1 MHPFLESLYVKR
13 KKATATITD
22 EIDDKDNEMKLNV
35 FFLIKFTIIS
45 SNTRKQNTRKL
56 LNYMPNIHDKK
67 YKESKIVEKCLG
79 WINLLVV
86 SRDKCNNGIKRE
98 ILLEVCQ

>member
-45 SNTRKQNTRKL
+45 SNT
-56 LNYMPNIHDKK
+56 
-67 YKESKIVEKCLG
+67 
-79 WINLLVV
+79 
-86 SRDKCNNGIKRE
+86 
-98 ILLEVCQ
+98 

>member
-67 YKESKIVEKCLG
+67 YKESKIGEMP
-79 WINLLVV
+79 WM
-86 SRDKCNNGIKRE
+86 DKSIGSFWR
-98 ILLEVCQ
+98 